1 MDRAEFIKEVKRL
14 ISIGEMTD
22 VESYVRTLDTS
33 RTKARTDLE
42 SQEWDKITI
51 RKRIIYIKK

>member
-1 MDRAEFIKEVKRL
+1 MDRAEFIKEAKRL

-22 VESYVRTLDTS
+22 VESYVRTLDAS